1 MFLFKTEIFRSL
13 STKQLTE
20 SVIVAIMY
28 LTVKKTCCSKVG
40 INIMQRIKRLLPTT
54 LIMVWDIISVIICFY
69 LGIRLSHPTGFPPFY
84 SDKLALLLSCL
95 SVIVI
100 AFNLVC
106 SCYNRVWS
114 AFSFRDILFQTCSV
128 LLSGT
133 VIIVTNE
140 ISAVVYSQPII
151 LKPVAPSFYII
162 WILTLL
168 VLSIYGRG
176 LARFVNTVRTAL
188 HQNKEN
194 TVPVIIYGAGESG
207 SYLQK
212 TGADSLRE
220 PIRVAAFID
229 DNNALWGKFIGS
241 AKVVGGFEK
250 LSETIEKTGA
260 KQVIV
265 AIPTATRTLL
275 KDVLDVCKEHQCTV
289 RRFGTLDDADPSHMR
304 MTEINLE
311 DLLHRGS
318 VHLNMEV
325 VENFI
330 KDKVVLVS
338 GGAGSIGSELC
349 RQALRFGCKKLVV
362 LDFNENGLFHIGNE
376 LEENYSGKYALRLA
390 SIRDRNRLEEVF
402 SEFSPEIVFHAAAH
416 KHVPMMELNPR
427 EAIKNNVLGTV
438 NMCQVAITHKVS
450 KFITI
455 STDKAV
461 NPTNIMGASKRITEL
476 IMQMVDAV
484 SDTEFAAVRFGN
496 VLGSN
501 GSVVPFFKK
510 QIEKGGPV
518 TVTHPEMRRY
528 FMTIPEACQLVLEA
542 GAMAGGGEIFVLDMG
557 EPVLISDLARDMI
570 RLSGLE
576 PDKDIQIVYTGLR
589 PGEKLFEEISLA
601 DEDVDR
607 TTNKKIMIM
616 KPMIFDHEELAC
628 TVKNMENAIREE
640 DDPTMFSLV
649 KQLVPTFNHNK
660 NT

>member
-1 MFLFKTEIFRSL
+1 
-13 STKQLTE
+13 
-20 SVIVAIMY
+20 
-28 LTVKKTCCSKVG
+28 
-40 INIMQRIKRLLPTT
+40 MQKIKRLLPTA
-54 LIMVWDIISVIICFY
+54 LIMAWDIISVVICFY
-69 LGIRLSHPTGFPPFY
+69 LGIRLVYPTGFPEFY
-84 SDKLALLLSCL
+84 LNNYPTMILCL
-95 SVIVI
+95 GVIVI
-100 AFNLVC
+100 AFNFIC
-106 SCYNRVWS
+106 NCYNRVWS
-114 AFSFRDILFQTCSV
+114 AFSFRDILFQSGSV
-128 LLSGT
+128 LLSGA
-133 VIIVTNE
+133 VIIITNE
-140 ISAVVYSQPII
+140 VSAVMYSNPFV
-151 LKPVAPSFYII
+151 LKSVAPSFYVI

-188 HQNKEN
+188 TKNK
-194 TVPVIIYGAGESG
+194 TAAVPVVIYGAGESG
-207 SYLQK
+207 SYLLK
-212 TGADSLRE
+212 IGADSLKE

-229 DNNALWGKFIGS
+229 DNDTLWGKFIGN

-250 LSETIEKTGA
+250 LAETIEKTGA

-275 KDVLDVCKEHQCTV
+275 KDVLDVCKEYQCTV

-318 VHLNMEV
+318 VHLNMDV
-325 VENFI
+325 VKNFI
-330 KDKVVLVS
+330 QDKVVLVS

-349 RQALRFGCKKLVV
+349 RQALRFGCKQLVV

-402 SEFSPEIVFHAAAH
+402 DEFSPQIVFHAAAH

-438 NMCQVAITHKVS
+438 NMCQVAITHKVQ

-616 KPMIFDHEELAC
+616 KPMEFDHEELARS
-628 TVKNMENAIREE
+628 VKNMEDAIRRE
-640 DDPTMFSLV
+640 DDPAMFSIV
-649 KQLVPTFNHNK
+649 QQLVPTFNHNK
-660 NT
+660 NG

>member
-1 MFLFKTEIFRSL
+1 MQKMKRILPL
-13 STKQLTE
+13 CA
-20 SVIVAIMY
+20 IV
-28 LTVKKTCCSKVG
+28 L
-40 INIMQRIKRLLPTT
+40 
-54 LIMVWDIISVIICFY
+54 WDIVSVVISFY
-69 LGIRLSHPTGFPPFY
+69 LGIKLVYLTGMPPVYAENLPLF
-84 SDKLALLLSCL
+84 LTAL

-100 AFNLVC
+100 AFNC
-106 SCYNRVWS
+106 ICGCYNRVWS
-114 AFSFRDILFQTCSV
+114 SFSFRDILFQTMSV
-128 LLSGT
+128 LMGVT
-133 VIIVTNE
+133 VIIVTNI
-140 ISAVVYSQPII
+140 ISAETGSMPIFSKNTA
-151 LKPVAPSFYII
+151 LSFYVI
-162 WILTLL
+162 WTLTLL

-176 LARFVNTVRTAL
+176 FARFVSTVRSAFRK
-188 HQNKEN
+188 NKEAQ
-194 TVPVIIYGAGESG
+194 TPVVVYGAGESG

-212 TGADSLRE
+212 TGADLTN
-220 PIRVAAFID
+220 PIRVVSFID
-229 DNNALWGKFIGS
+229 DEPSLWGKFIGN
-241 AKVVGGFEK
+241 AKVLGGFDK
-250 LSETIEKTGA
+250 LHEALEKTGA
-260 KQVIV
+260 KQVVV
-265 AIPTATRTLL
+265 AIPTATRSLL
-275 KDVLDVCKEHQCTV
+275 QDVLNVCKEHQCTV
-289 RRFGTLDDADPSHMR
+289 RRFGTIDDANPSDMKVSD
-304 MTEINLE
+304 INLE

-318 VHLNMEV
+318 VHLNMDV

-330 KDKVVLVS
+330 KGRVVLVS

-349 RQALRFGCKKLVV
+349 RQALRFGCKQLVV

-438 NMCQVAITHKVS
+438 NMCQVAITHKVA

-576 PDKDIQIVYTGLR
+576 PDKDIEIIYTGLR

-616 KPMIFDHEELAC
+616 KPMVFDHEELAR
-628 TVKNMENAIREE
+628 TVKNMEEAIRQE
-640 DDPTMFSLV
+640 DDPTMFALV
-649 KQLVPTFNHNK
+649 KDLVPTFNHNK
-660 NT
+660 NN